1 MALKT
6 LREAETLLVRRF
18 DRSLVERLLGEAF
31 GLPFEPAF
39 HLSLGRVTEAEAL
52 RNLSGLKAEVM
63 KWREVL
69 PQRPG
74 WRVVIAE
81 QRFRTVGL
89 TVRLPRELTVGS
101 TESLLKTLRPNGI
114 TTAVW
119 HTALTRLRRFCETFA
134 LTSEESRKS
143 AAAALRS
150 LKLLFPSDTSDRE
163 FEAVLRTLSWLLK
176 HPNAGLFPRALPVEG
191 VDSKWLERRR
201 AALARLRN
209 TVTGENVSSADFLE
223 HAGLLRLPQFV
234 LVKNAA
240 AWVGEGAAEKVV
252 KLPVETLAKKAPE
265 SPVILIIENE
275 QTALSLDFPDVPIFL
290 ALGYGVTLLAGLP
303 WMKEKGILYFGD
315 LDTHGLAILAECR
328 RLFPQTESV
337 LMDLPT
343 FERWR
348 DFAVTEPKGAAL
360 SPEHLTPE
368 ERALAN
374 VLSEGHLRLEQERI
388 PLDTVRGALLAA
400 LAGSVG
406 KKNDRLKRT
415 LFPTSYERVGEKTL
429 QVA

>member
-18 DRSLVERLLGEAF
+18 ERSLVERLLGEAF

-39 HLSLGRVTEAEAL
+39 HVSLGRVTEAEAL

-134 LTSEESRKS
+134 LTSDESRKS

-150 LKLLFPSDTSDRE
+150 LKLLFPNDTSDRE
-163 FEAVLRTLSWLLK
+163 FETVLRTLSWLLK

-201 AALARLRN
+201 AALARLWN
-209 TVTGENVSSADFLE
+209 TVTGENVSAADFLE

-240 AWVGEGAAEKVV
+240 AWVGEEAAEEVV

-265 SPVILIIENE
+265 SPVVLIIENE
-275 QTALSLDFPDVPIFL
+275 QTALSLDFRDVPIFL
-290 ALGYGVTLLAGLP
+290 ALGYGVTLLESLP
-303 WMKEKGILYFGD
+303 WMKEKRILYFGD

-348 DFAVTEPKGAAL
+348 AFAVTEPKGAEP

-368 ERALAN
+368 ERTLAD
-374 VLSEGHLRLEQERI
+374 VLSAGRLRLEQERI
-388 PLDTVRGALLAA
+388 PLGTVREALL
-400 LAGSVG
+400 
-406 KKNDRLKRT
+406 
-415 LFPTSYERVGEKTL
+415 RVLDPQEG
-429 QVA
+429 

>member
-1 MALKT
+1 MTLKT
-6 LREAETLLVRRF
+6 LREADALLVRRF
-18 DRSLVERLLGEAF
+18 ERSLVERLLGEAF
-31 GLPFEPAF
+31 GLSYEPAF
-39 HLSLGRVTEAEAL
+39 HLSLGRVTEAEAVRDL
-52 RNLSGLKAEVM
+52 HGLKAELVR
-63 KWREVL
+63 WREIL
-69 PQRPG
+69 PHRPG
-74 WRVVIAE
+74 WRVVLAE

-89 TVRLPRELTVGS
+89 TVRLPRELTVDS
-101 TESLLKTLRPNGI
+101 TESLIRALQPNGV
-114 TTAVW
+114 TPAVW
-119 HTALTRLRRFCETFA
+119 RTAISRLQRFCETFG

-163 FEAVLRTLSWLLK
+163 FEAVLRTLSWLLR

-201 AALARLRN
+201 AALARLWN
-209 TVTGENVSSADFLE
+209 TVTGENVSAADFLE

-240 AWVGEGAAEKVV
+240 AWVGEEAAEEVV

-265 SPVILIIENE
+265 SPVVLIIENE
-275 QTALSLDFPDVPIFL
+275 QTALSLYLRDVPIFL
-290 ALGYGVTLLAGLP
+290 ALGYGVTLLESLP
-303 WMKEKGILYFGD
+303 WMKEKRILYFGD

-348 DFAVTEPKGAAL
+348 AFAVTEPKGAEP

-368 ERALAN
+368 ERTLAD
-374 VLSEGHLRLEQERI
+374 VLSAGRLRLEQERI
-388 PLDTVRGALLAA
+388 PLGTVREALL
-400 LAGSVG
+400 
-406 KKNDRLKRT
+406 
-415 LFPTSYERVGEKTL
+415 RVLDPQEG
-429 QVA
+429 

>member
-1 MALKT
+1 MTLKT
-6 LREAETLLVRRF
+6 LREADALLVRRF
-18 DRSLVERLLGEAF
+18 ERSLVERLLGEAF
-31 GLPFEPAF
+31 GLSYEPAF
-39 HLSLGRVTEAEAL
+39 HLSLGRVTEAEAVRDL
-52 RNLSGLKAEVM
+52 HGLKAELVR
-63 KWREVL
+63 WREIL
-69 PQRPG
+69 PHRPG
-74 WRVVIAE
+74 WRVVLAE

-89 TVRLPRELTVGS
+89 TVRLPRELTVDS
-101 TESLLKTLRPNGI
+101 TESLIRALQPNGV
-114 TTAVW
+114 TPAVW
-119 HTALTRLRRFCETFA
+119 RTALARLLRFCETFA

-163 FEAVLRTLSWLLK
+163 FEAVLRTLSWLLR

-201 AALARLRN
+201 AALARLWN
-209 TVTGENVSSADFLE
+209 TVTGENVSAADFLE

-240 AWVGEGAAEKVV
+240 AWVGEEAAEEVV
-252 KLPVETLAKKAPE
+252 KLPVETLAKKAPK
-265 SPVILIIENE
+265 SPVVLIIENE
-275 QTALSLDFPDVPIFL
+275 QTALSLDFRDVPIFL
-290 ALGYGVTLLAGLP
+290 ALGYGVTLLESLP
-303 WMKEKGILYFGD
+303 WMKEKRILYFGD

-348 DFAVTEPKGAAL
+348 AFAVTEPKGAEP

-368 ERALAN
+368 ERALAD
-374 VLSEGHLRLEQERI
+374 VLSAGRLRLEQERI
-388 PLDTVRGALLAA
+388 PLGTVREALL
-400 LAGSVG
+400 
-406 KKNDRLKRT
+406 
-415 LFPTSYERVGEKTL
+415 RVLDPQEG
-429 QVA
+429 

>member
-1 MALKT
+1 MTLKT
-6 LREAETLLVRRF
+6 LREADALLVRRF
-18 DRSLVERLLGEAF
+18 ERSLVERLLGEVF
-31 GLPFEPAF
+31 GLSYEPAF
-39 HLSLGRVTEAEAL
+39 HLSLGRVTEAEAVRDL
-52 RNLSGLKAEVM
+52 HGLKAELVR
-63 KWREVL
+63 WREIL
-69 PQRPG
+69 PHRPG
-74 WRVVIAE
+74 WRVVLAE

-89 TVRLPRELTVGS
+89 TVRLPRELTVDS
-101 TESLLKTLRPNGI
+101 TESLIRALQPNGV
-114 TTAVW
+114 TPAVW
-119 HTALTRLRRFCETFA
+119 RTALARLLRFCETFA

-163 FEAVLRTLSWLLK
+163 FEAVLRTLSWLLR

-201 AALARLRN
+201 AALARLWN
-209 TVTGENVSSADFLE
+209 TVTGENVSAADFLE

-240 AWVGEGAAEKVV
+240 AWVGEEAAEEVV

-265 SPVILIIENE
+265 SPVVLIIENE
-275 QTALSLDFPDVPIFL
+275 QTALSLDFRDVPIFL
-290 ALGYGVTLLAGLP
+290 ALGYGVTLLESLP
-303 WMKEKGILYFGD
+303 WMKEKRILYFGD

-348 DFAVTEPKGAAL
+348 AFAVTEPKGAEP

-368 ERALAN
+368 ERALAD
-374 VLSEGHLRLEQERI
+374 VLSAGRLRLEQERI
-388 PLDTVRGALLAA
+388 PLGTVREALL
-400 LAGSVG
+400 
-406 KKNDRLKRT
+406 
-415 LFPTSYERVGEKTL
+415 RVLDPQEG
-429 QVA
+429 

>member
-1 MALKT
+1 MTLKT
-6 LREAETLLVRRF
+6 LREADALLVRRF
-18 DRSLVERLLGEAF
+18 ERSLVERLLGEAF
-31 GLPFEPAF
+31 GLSYEPAF
-39 HLSLGRVTEAEAL
+39 HLSLGRVTEAEAVRDL
-52 RNLSGLKAEVM
+52 HGLKAELVR
-63 KWREVL
+63 WREIL
-69 PQRPG
+69 PHRPG
-74 WRVVIAE
+74 WRVVLAE

-89 TVRLPRELTVGS
+89 TVRLPRELTVDS
-101 TESLLKTLRPNGI
+101 TESLIRALQPNGV
-114 TTAVW
+114 TPAVW
-119 HTALTRLRRFCETFA
+119 RTALARLLRFCETFA

-163 FEAVLRTLSWLLK
+163 FEAVLRTLSWLLR

-201 AALARLRN
+201 AALARLWN
-209 TVTGENVSSADFLE
+209 TVTGENVSAADFLE

-240 AWVGEGAAEKVV
+240 AWVGEEAAEEVV

-265 SPVILIIENE
+265 SPVVLIIENE
-275 QTALSLDFPDVPIFL
+275 QTALSLDFRDVPIFL
-290 ALGYGVTLLAGLP
+290 ALGYGVTLLESLP
-303 WMKEKGILYFGD
+303 WMKEKRILYFGD

-348 DFAVTEPKGAAL
+348 AFAVTEPKGAEP

-368 ERALAN
+368 ERALAD
-374 VLSEGHLRLEQERI
+374 VLSAGRLRLEQERI
-388 PLDTVRGALLAA
+388 PLGTVREALL
-400 LAGSVG
+400 
-406 KKNDRLKRT
+406 
-415 LFPTSYERVGEKTL
+415 RVLDPQEG
-429 QVA
+429 

>member
-1 MALKT
+1 MTLKT
-6 LREAETLLVRRF
+6 LREADALLVRRF
-18 DRSLVERLLGEAF
+18 KRSLVERLLGEAF
-31 GLPFEPAF
+31 GLSYEPAF
-39 HLSLGRVTEAEAL
+39 HLSLGRVTEAEAVRDL
-52 RNLSGLKAEVM
+52 HGLKAELVR
-63 KWREVL
+63 WREIL
-69 PQRPG
+69 PHRPG
-74 WRVVIAE
+74 WRVVLAE

-89 TVRLPRELTVGS
+89 TVRLPRELTVDS
-101 TESLLKTLRPNGI
+101 TESLIRALQPNGV
-114 TTAVW
+114 TPAVW
-119 HTALTRLRRFCETFA
+119 RTALARLLRFCETFA

-163 FEAVLRTLSWLLK
+163 FEAVLRTLSWLLR

-201 AALARLRN
+201 AALARLWN
-209 TVTGENVSSADFLE
+209 TVTGENVSAADFLE

-240 AWVGEGAAEKVV
+240 AWMGEEAAEEVV

-265 SPVILIIENE
+265 SPVVLIIENE
-275 QTALSLDFPDVPIFL
+275 QTALSLDFRDVPIFL
-290 ALGYGVTLLAGLP
+290 ALGYGVTLLESLP
-303 WMKEKGILYFGD
+303 WMKEKRILYFGD

-348 DFAVTEPKGAAL
+348 AFAVTEPKGAEP

-368 ERALAN
+368 ERTLAD
-374 VLSEGHLRLEQERI
+374 VLSAGRLRLEQERI
-388 PLDTVRGALLAA
+388 PLGTVREALL
-400 LAGSVG
+400 
-406 KKNDRLKRT
+406 
-415 LFPTSYERVGEKTL
+415 RVLDPQEG
-429 QVA
+429 

>member
-1 MALKT
+1 MTLKT
-6 LREAETLLVRRF
+6 LREADALLVRRF
-18 DRSLVERLLGEAF
+18 ERSLVERLLGEAF
-31 GLPFEPAF
+31 GLSYEPAF
-39 HLSLGRVTEAEAL
+39 HLSLGRVTEAEAVRDL
-52 RNLSGLKAEVM
+52 HGLKAELVR
-63 KWREVL
+63 WREIL
-69 PQRPG
+69 PHRPG
-74 WRVVIAE
+74 WRVVLAE

-89 TVRLPRELTVGS
+89 TVRLPRELTVDS
-101 TESLLKTLRPNGI
+101 TESLIRALQPNGV
-114 TTAVW
+114 TPAVW
-119 HTALTRLRRFCETFA
+119 RTALARLLRFCETFA

-163 FEAVLRTLSWLLK
+163 FEAVLRTLSWLLR

-201 AALARLRN
+201 AALARLWN
-209 TVTGENVSSADFLE
+209 TVTGENVSAADFLE

-240 AWVGEGAAEKVV
+240 AWMGEEAAEEVV

-265 SPVILIIENE
+265 SPVVLIIENE
-275 QTALSLDFPDVPIFL
+275 QTALSLDFRDVPIFL
-290 ALGYGVTLLAGLP
+290 ALGYGVTLLESLP
-303 WMKEKGILYFGD
+303 WMKEKRILYFGD

-348 DFAVTEPKGAAL
+348 AFAVTEPKGAEP

-368 ERALAN
+368 ERTLAD
-374 VLSEGHLRLEQERI
+374 VLSAGRLRLEQERI
-388 PLDTVRGALLAA
+388 PLGTVREALL
-400 LAGSVG
+400 
-406 KKNDRLKRT
+406 
-415 LFPTSYERVGEKTL
+415 RVLDPQEG
-429 QVA
+429 

>member
-1 MALKT
+1 MTLKT
-6 LREAETLLVRRF
+6 LREADALLVRRF
-18 DRSLVERLLGEAF
+18 ERSLVERLLGEAF
-31 GLPFEPAF
+31 GLSYEPAF
-39 HLSLGRVTEAEAL
+39 HLSLGRVTEAEAVRDL
-52 RNLSGLKAEVM
+52 HGLKAELVR
-63 KWREVL
+63 WREIL
-69 PQRPG
+69 PHRPG
-74 WRVVIAE
+74 WRVVLAE

-89 TVRLPRELTVGS
+89 TVRLPWELTVDS
-101 TESLLKTLRPNGI
+101 TESLIRALQPNGV
-114 TTAVW
+114 TPAVW
-119 HTALTRLRRFCETFA
+119 RTALARLLRFCETFA

-163 FEAVLRTLSWLLK
+163 FEAVLRTLSWLLR

-201 AALARLRN
+201 AALARLWN
-209 TVTGENVSSADFLE
+209 TVTGENVSAADFLE

-240 AWVGEGAAEKVV
+240 AWVGEEAAEEVV

-265 SPVILIIENE
+265 SPVVLIIENE
-275 QTALSLDFPDVPIFL
+275 QTALSLDFRDVPIFL
-290 ALGYGVTLLAGLP
+290 ALGYGVTLLESLP
-303 WMKEKGILYFGD
+303 WMKEKRILYFGD

-348 DFAVTEPKGAAL
+348 AFAVTEPKGAEP

-368 ERALAN
+368 ERALAD
-374 VLSEGHLRLEQERI
+374 VLSAGRLRLEQERI
-388 PLDTVRGALLAA
+388 PLGTVREALL
-400 LAGSVG
+400 
-406 KKNDRLKRT
+406 
-415 LFPTSYERVGEKTL
+415 RVLDPQEG
-429 QVA
+429 

>member
-1 MALKT
+1 MTLKT
-6 LREAETLLVRRF
+6 LREADALLVRRF
-18 DRSLVERLLGEAF
+18 ERSLVERLLGEAF
-31 GLPFEPAF
+31 GLSYEPAF
-39 HLSLGRVTEAEAL
+39 HLSLGRVTEAEAVRDL
-52 RNLSGLKAEVM
+52 HGLKAELVR
-63 KWREVL
+63 WREIL
-69 PQRPG
+69 PHRPG
-74 WRVVIAE
+74 WRVVLAE

-89 TVRLPRELTVGS
+89 TVRLPRELTVDS
-101 TESLLKTLRPNGI
+101 TESLIRALQPNGV
-114 TTAVW
+114 TPAVW
-119 HTALTRLRRFCETFA
+119 RTALARLLRFCETFA

-163 FEAVLRTLSWLLK
+163 FEAVLRTLSWLLR
-176 HPNAGLFPRALPVEG
+176 HPNAGLFPRALPVGG

-201 AALARLRN
+201 AALARLWN
-209 TVTGENVSSADFLE
+209 TVTGENVSAADFLE

-240 AWVGEGAAEKVV
+240 AWVGEEAAEEVV

-265 SPVILIIENE
+265 SPVVLIIENE
-275 QTALSLDFPDVPIFL
+275 QTALSLDFRDVPIFL
-290 ALGYGVTLLAGLP
+290 ALGYGVTLLESLP
-303 WMKEKGILYFGD
+303 WMKEKRILYFGD

-348 DFAVTEPKGAAL
+348 AFAVTEPKGAEP

-368 ERALAN
+368 ERALAD
-374 VLSEGHLRLEQERI
+374 VLSAGRLRLEQERI
-388 PLDTVRGALLAA
+388 PLGTVREALL
-400 LAGSVG
+400 
-406 KKNDRLKRT
+406 
-415 LFPTSYERVGEKTL
+415 RVLDPQEG
-429 QVA
+429 

>member
-1 MALKT
+1 MTLKT
-6 LREAETLLVRRF
+6 LREADALLVRRF
-18 DRSLVERLLGEAF
+18 ERSLVERLLGEAF
-31 GLPFEPAF
+31 GLSYEPAF
-39 HLSLGRVTEAEAL
+39 HLSLGRVTEAEAVRDL
-52 RNLSGLKAEVM
+52 HGLKAELVR
-63 KWREVL
+63 WREIL
-69 PQRPG
+69 PHRPG
-74 WRVVIAE
+74 WRVVLAE

-89 TVRLPRELTVGS
+89 TVRLPRELTVDS
-101 TESLLKTLRPNGI
+101 TESLIRALQPNGV
-114 TTAVW
+114 TPAVW
-119 HTALTRLRRFCETFA
+119 RTALARLLRFCETFA

-163 FEAVLRTLSWLLK
+163 FEAVLRTLSWLLR

-201 AALARLRN
+201 AALARLWN
-209 TVTGENVSSADFLE
+209 TVTGENVSAADFLE

-240 AWVGEGAAEKVV
+240 VWVGEEAAEEVV

-265 SPVILIIENE
+265 SPVVLIIENE
-275 QTALSLDFPDVPIFL
+275 QTALSLDFRDVPIFL
-290 ALGYGVTLLAGLP
+290 ALGYGVTLLESLP
-303 WMKEKGILYFGD
+303 WMKEKRILYFGD
-315 LDTHGLAILAECR
+315 LDTHGFAILAECR

-348 DFAVTEPKGAAL
+348 AFAVTEPKGAEP

-368 ERALAN
+368 ERALAD
-374 VLSEGHLRLEQERI
+374 VLSAGRLRLEQERI
-388 PLDTVRGALLAA
+388 PLGTVREALL
-400 LAGSVG
+400 
-406 KKNDRLKRT
+406 
-415 LFPTSYERVGEKTL
+415 RVLDPQEG
-429 QVA
+429 

>member
-1 MALKT
+1 MTLKT
-6 LREAETLLVRRF
+6 LREADALLVRRF
-18 DRSLVERLLGEAF
+18 ERSLVERLLGEAF
-31 GLPFEPAF
+31 GLSYEPAF
-39 HLSLGRVTEAEAL
+39 HLSLGRVTEAEAVRDL
-52 RNLSGLKAEVM
+52 HGLKAELVR
-63 KWREVL
+63 WREIL
-69 PQRPG
+69 PHRPG
-74 WRVVIAE
+74 WRVVLAE

-89 TVRLPRELTVGS
+89 TVRLPRELTVDS
-101 TESLLKTLRPNGI
+101 TESLIRALQPNGV
-114 TTAVW
+114 TPAVW
-119 HTALTRLRRFCETFA
+119 RTALARLLRFCETFA

-163 FEAVLRTLSWLLK
+163 FEAVLRTLSWLLR

-201 AALARLRN
+201 AALARLWN
-209 TVTGENVSSADFLE
+209 TVTGENVSAADFLE

-240 AWVGEGAAEKVV
+240 AWVGEEAAEEIV

-265 SPVILIIENE
+265 SPVVLIIENE
-275 QTALSLDFPDVPIFL
+275 QTALSLDFRDVPIFL
-290 ALGYGVTLLAGLP
+290 ALGYGVTLLESLP
-303 WMKEKGILYFGD
+303 WMKEKRILYFGD

-348 DFAVTEPKGAAL
+348 AFAVTEPKGAEP

-368 ERALAN
+368 ERTLAD
-374 VLSEGHLRLEQERI
+374 VLSAGRLRLEQERI
-388 PLDTVRGALLAA
+388 PLGTVREALL
-400 LAGSVG
+400 
-406 KKNDRLKRT
+406 
-415 LFPTSYERVGEKTL
+415 RVLDPQEG
-429 QVA
+429 

>member
-1 MALKT
+1 MTLKT
-6 LREAETLLVRRF
+6 LREADALLVRRF
-18 DRSLVERLLGEAF
+18 ERSLVERLLGEAF
-31 GLPFEPAF
+31 GLSYEPAF
-39 HLSLGRVTEAEAL
+39 HLSLGRVTEAEAVRDL
-52 RNLSGLKAEVM
+52 HGLKAELVR
-63 KWREVL
+63 WREIL
-69 PQRPG
+69 PHRPG
-74 WRVVIAE
+74 WRVVLAE

-89 TVRLPRELTVGS
+89 TVRLPRELTVDS
-101 TESLLKTLRPNGI
+101 TESLIRALQPNGV
-114 TTAVW
+114 TPAVW
-119 HTALTRLRRFCETFA
+119 RTALARLLRFCETFA

-163 FEAVLRTLSWLLK
+163 FEAVLGTLSWLLR

-201 AALARLRN
+201 AALARLWN
-209 TVTGENVSSADFLE
+209 TVTGENVSAADFLE

-240 AWVGEGAAEKVV
+240 AWVGEEAAEEVV

-265 SPVILIIENE
+265 SPVVLIIENE
-275 QTALSLDFPDVPIFL
+275 QTALSLDFRDVPIFL
-290 ALGYGVTLLAGLP
+290 ALGYGVTLLESLP
-303 WMKEKGILYFGD
+303 WMKEKRILYFGD

-348 DFAVTEPKGAAL
+348 AFAVTEPKGAEP

-368 ERALAN
+368 ERALAD
-374 VLSEGHLRLEQERI
+374 VLSAGRLRLEQERI
-388 PLDTVRGALLAA
+388 PLGTVREALL
-400 LAGSVG
+400 
-406 KKNDRLKRT
+406 
-415 LFPTSYERVGEKTL
+415 RVLDPQEG
-429 QVA
+429 

>member
-1 MALKT
+1 MTLKT
-6 LREAETLLVRRF
+6 LREADALLVRRF
-18 DRSLVERLLGEAF
+18 ERSLVERLLGEAF
-31 GLPFEPAF
+31 GLSYEPAF
-39 HLSLGRVTEAEAL
+39 HLSLGRVTEAEAVRDL
-52 RNLSGLKAEVM
+52 HGLKAELVR
-63 KWREVL
+63 WREIL
-69 PQRPG
+69 PHRPG
-74 WRVVIAE
+74 WRVVLAE

-89 TVRLPRELTVGS
+89 TVRLPRELTVDS
-101 TESLLKTLRPNGI
+101 TESLIRALQPNGV
-114 TTAVW
+114 TPAVW
-119 HTALTRLRRFCETFA
+119 RTALARLLRFCETFA

-163 FEAVLRTLSWLLK
+163 FEAVLRTLSWLLR

-201 AALARLRN
+201 AALARLWD
-209 TVTGENVSSADFLE
+209 TVTGENVSAADFLE

-240 AWVGEGAAEKVV
+240 AWVGEEAAEEVV

-265 SPVILIIENE
+265 SPVVLIIENE
-275 QTALSLDFPDVPIFL
+275 QTALSLDFRDVPIFL
-290 ALGYGVTLLAGLP
+290 ALGYGVTLLESLP
-303 WMKEKGILYFGD
+303 WMKEKRILYFGD

-348 DFAVTEPKGAAL
+348 AFAVTEPKGAEP

-368 ERALAN
+368 ERTLAD
-374 VLSEGHLRLEQERI
+374 VLSAGRLRLEQERI
-388 PLDTVRGALLAA
+388 PLGTVREALL
-400 LAGSVG
+400 
-406 KKNDRLKRT
+406 
-415 LFPTSYERVGEKTL
+415 RVLDPQEG
-429 QVA
+429 

>member
-1 MALKT
+1 MTLKT
-6 LREAETLLVRRF
+6 LREADALLVRRF
-18 DRSLVERLLGEAF
+18 ERSLVERLLGEVF
-31 GLPFEPAF
+31 GLSYEPAF
-39 HLSLGRVTEAEAL
+39 HLSLGRVTEAEAVRDL
-52 RNLSGLKAEVM
+52 HGLKAELVR
-63 KWREVL
+63 WREIL
-69 PQRPG
+69 PHRPG
-74 WRVVIAE
+74 WRVVLAE

-89 TVRLPRELTVGS
+89 TVRLPRELTVDS
-101 TESLLKTLRPNGI
+101 TESLIRALQPNGV
-114 TTAVW
+114 TPVVWRTAIS
-119 HTALTRLRRFCETFA
+119 RLLRFCETFA

-163 FEAVLRTLSWLLK
+163 FEAVLRTLSWLLR

-201 AALARLRN
+201 AALARLWN
-209 TVTGENVSSADFLE
+209 TVTGENVSAADFLE

-240 AWVGEGAAEKVV
+240 AWVGEEAAEEVV

-265 SPVILIIENE
+265 SPVVLIIENE
-275 QTALSLDFPDVPIFL
+275 QTALSLDFRDVPIFL
-290 ALGYGVTLLAGLP
+290 ALGYGVTLLESLP
-303 WMKEKGILYFGD
+303 WMKEKRILYFGD

-348 DFAVTEPKGAAL
+348 AFAVTEPKGAEP

-368 ERALAN
+368 ERTLAD
-374 VLSEGHLRLEQERI
+374 VLSAGRLRLEQERI
-388 PLDTVRGALLAA
+388 PLGTVREALL
-400 LAGSVG
+400 
-406 KKNDRLKRT
+406 
-415 LFPTSYERVGEKTL
+415 RVLDPQEG
-429 QVA
+429 

>member
-1 MALKT
+1 MTLKT
-6 LREAETLLVRRF
+6 LREADALLVRRF
-18 DRSLVERLLGEAF
+18 ERSLVERLLGEAF
-31 GLPFEPAF
+31 GLSYEPAF
-39 HLSLGRVTEAEAL
+39 HLSLGRVTEAEAVRDL
-52 RNLSGLKAEVM
+52 HGLKAELVR
-63 KWREVL
+63 WREIL
-69 PQRPG
+69 PHRPG
-74 WRVVIAE
+74 WRVVLAE

-89 TVRLPRELTVGS
+89 TVRLPRELTVDS
-101 TESLLKTLRPNGI
+101 TESLIRALQPNGV
-114 TTAVW
+114 TPAVW
-119 HTALTRLRRFCETFA
+119 RTALARLLRFCETFA

-163 FEAVLRTLSWLLK
+163 FEAVLRTLSWLLR

-201 AALARLRN
+201 AALARLWN
-209 TVTGENVSSADFLE
+209 TVTGENVSAADFLE

-240 AWVGEGAAEKVV
+240 AWVGEEAAEEVV

-265 SPVILIIENE
+265 SPVVLIIENE
-275 QTALSLDFPDVPIFL
+275 QTALSLDFRDVPIFL
-290 ALGYGVTLLAGLP
+290 ALGYGVTLLESLP
-303 WMKEKGILYFGD
+303 WMKEKRILYFGD

-374 VLSEGHLRLEQERI
+374 VLSAGRLRLEQERI
-388 PLDTVRGALLAA
+388 PLEEVRGALLAA

-406 KKNDRLKRT
+406 L
-415 LFPTSYERVGEKTL
+415 SGC
-429 QVA
+429 A

>member
-1 MALKT
+1 MTLKT
-6 LREAETLLVRRF
+6 LREADALLVRRF
-18 DRSLVERLLGEAF
+18 ERSLVERLLGEAF
-31 GLPFEPAF
+31 GLSYEPAF
-39 HLSLGRVTEAEAL
+39 HLSLGRVTEAEAVRDL
-52 RNLSGLKAEVM
+52 HGLKAELVR
-63 KWREVL
+63 WREIL
-69 PQRPG
+69 PHRPG
-74 WRVVIAE
+74 WRVVLAE

-89 TVRLPRELTVGS
+89 TVRLPRELTVDS
-101 TESLLKTLRPNGI
+101 TESLIRALQPNGV
-114 TTAVW
+114 TPAVW
-119 HTALTRLRRFCETFA
+119 RTALARLLRFCETFA

-163 FEAVLRTLSWLLK
+163 FEAVLRTLSWLLR

-201 AALARLRN
+201 AALARLWN
-209 TVTGENVSSADFLE
+209 TETGENGSAADFLE

-240 AWVGEGAAEKVV
+240 AWVGEEAAEEVV

-265 SPVILIIENE
+265 SPVVLIIENE
-275 QTALSLDFPDVPIFL
+275 QTALSLDFRDVPIFL
-290 ALGYGVTLLAGLP
+290 ALGYGVTLLESLP
-303 WMKEKGILYFGD
+303 WMKEKRILYFGD

-348 DFAVTEPKGAAL
+348 AFAVTEPKGAEP

-368 ERALAN
+368 ERALAD
-374 VLSEGHLRLEQERI
+374 VLSAGRLRLEQERI
-388 PLDTVRGALLAA
+388 PLGTVREALL
-400 LAGSVG
+400 
-406 KKNDRLKRT
+406 
-415 LFPTSYERVGEKTL
+415 RVLDPQEG
-429 QVA
+429 